1 LNRQN
6 DLHGGANFALNANLA
21 LNWRVLGLLNL
32 YRVLVPLVLLG
43 LYFLGGPRG
52 LAVESPQLFFY
63 AVGFYLCFGLLS
75 VILVRRRLASAELQ
89 TVVQATVDITVLM
102 LVLHASGGVSG
113 GLGLLLLV
121 PVGSLAFLLP
131 PRSALFLAA
140 VTIIAVLAH
149 TIWQQLTGRTDISA
163 YATSGL
169 LGVVLFTIAAAA
181 SFVAVT
187 MRQSEDLV
195 RQKDVDLANM
205 AELSQYIV
213 QHLRESLLV
222 VDGGD
227 RIRLINES
235 AAEILGDEHAV
246 PGALVGEVSPRLLY
260 SLTTWRHNESLTTWR
275 ANERPDSSPS
285 SFVAADGARLIQ
297 PHFAPLSGLAPG
309 PTLIFLEDTSLM
321 AERVQQSKLAALGR
335 LSASI
340 AHEIRNPV
348 GAMSHAGQLLAES
361 PRIGAN
367 ERRLTDII
375 RNNSERVSTI
385 INNVLQLSRREPTKP
400 TRLNLGDWLDDFLR
414 EFCETMQVPAT
425 RIGIHEEAEDLEVRF
440 DPSHLHQVV
449 WNLCDNAI
457 KYGEARDGIAV
468 EIKLA
473 RLNPSG
479 RPYLEVA
486 DRGPGIEKQSAD
498 RIFEPF
504 FTGRKGGTGLGLFI
518 ARELCQLN
526 RAILLYEARSGEP
539 TRSIEAARI
548 FEPLRTGANPVL
560 VGEPSRIGE
569 TSRGG
574 DTSRGDVSLSAKP
587 SLNDVPRSPD
597 GSIFRIVFS
606 DPQRWE
612 E

>member
-1 LNRQN
+1 LNRPF
-6 DLHGGANFALNANLA
+6 DPGPDSAPA

-43 LYFLGGPRG
+43 LYSLGGARG
-52 LAVESPQLFFY
+52 IGISSPQIFVGT
-63 AVGFYLCFGLLS
+63 AVFYLCFGLGN
-75 VILVRRRLASAELQ
+75 VILVRRRLANAAVQ
-89 TVVQATVDITVLM
+89 TVLQAIVDMVVSMVL
-102 LVLHASGGVSG
+102 LHTWGGVSS
-113 GLGLLLLV
+113 GLGLLFLL
-121 PVGSLAFLLP
+121 PVGGLAFLLI

-140 VTIIAVLAH
+140 IAAISVLAD
-149 TIWQQLTGRTDISA
+149 TIWQQVNGHTDISS
-163 YATSGL
+163 YATAGL
-169 LGVVLFTIAAAA
+169 LGIVLFTIAAAA
-181 SFVAVT
+181 SFVASR
-187 MRQSEDLV
+187 MRESEDLV
-195 RQKDVDLANM
+195 RQKDVDLANL

-222 VDGGD
+222 VDADD

-235 AAEILGDEHAV
+235 AAEILGDDHAL

-260 SLTTWRHNESLTTWR
+260 SLATWRQS
-275 ANERPDSSPS
+275 ERGENSPS
-285 SFVAADGARLIQ
+285 SFVAADGGRIIQ
-297 PHFAPLSGLAPG
+297 PHFAPLGEISPG

-321 AERVQQSKLAALGR
+321 AERVQQGKLAALGR

-361 PRIGAN
+361 PRIGPD

-375 RNNSERVSTI
+375 RNNSERVSAI
-385 INNVLQLSRREPTKP
+385 INNVLQLSRREATKP
-400 TRLNLGDWLDDFLR
+400 SRMTLGDWIQEFLD
-414 EFCETMQVPAT
+414 EFCETMQVNEAQ
-425 RIGIHEEAEDLEVRF
+425 IGLKEDASDLEVRF

-457 KYGEARDGIAV
+457 KYGEARAGISV
-468 EIKLA
+468 ELKLG
-473 RLNPSG
+473 RLSPSN
-479 RPYLEVA
+479 RPFLEVA
-486 DRGPGIEKQSAD
+486 DRGPGIEHQAVD

-526 RAILLYEARSGEP
+526 RAVLIYEPRSG
-539 TRSIEAARI
+539 
-548 FEPLRTGANPVL
+548 
-560 VGEPSRIGE
+560 
-569 TSRGG
+569 
-574 DTSRGDVSLSAKP
+574 
-587 SLNDVPRSPD
+587 D

>member
-1 LNRQN
+1 
-6 DLHGGANFALNANLA
+6 
-21 LNWRVLGLLNL
+21 VLGILNL
-32 YRVLVPLVLLG
+32 YRVLVPLVLVS
-43 LYFLGGPRG
+43 LYSLGGGRG
-52 LAVESPQLFFY
+52 LAVDSPRLFFSA
-63 AVGFYLCFGLLS
+63 AVFYLAFGLFS
-75 VILVRRRLASAELQ
+75 VILVRNRLGSAYLQ
-89 TVVQATVDITVLM
+89 TILQATLDIIVLM
-102 LVLHASGGVSG
+102 LLLHACGGVAS

-131 PRSALFLAA
+131 PQSALFLAA
-140 VTIIAVLAH
+140 VTIISVLAH
-149 TIWQQLTGRTDISA
+149 TVWLQLTGRVDINA
-163 YATSGL
+163 YATAGL

-181 SFVAVT
+181 SFVAT
-187 MRQSEDLV
+187 SMQQSDALV
-195 RQKDVDLANM
+195 RQKDLDLANL

-222 VDGGD
+222 VDAAD
-227 RIRLINES
+227 KIRLINES

-260 SLTTWRHNESLTTWR
+260 SLSTWRHS
-275 ANERPDSSPS
+275 ERDQGPPS

-297 PHFAPLSGLAPG
+297 PHFAPLGGLEPG

-361 PRIGAN
+361 PVMGTD

-385 INNVLQLSRREPTKP
+385 INNVLQLSRREATKP
-400 TRLNLGDWLDDFLR
+400 TRLMLGDWLEDFLD
-414 EFCETMQVPAT
+414 EFCETMQVPMA
-425 RIGIHEEAEDLEVRF
+425 RIAVHEEARDLEVRI

-449 WNLCDNAI
+449 WNLCDNAM
-457 KYGEARDGIAV
+457 KYGEARDGISL
-468 EIKLA
+468 EIRLS
-473 RLNPSG
+473 RLNPSN
-479 RPYLEVA
+479 RPYLEIA
-486 DRGPGIEKQSAD
+486 DRGPGIEAMAAD

-526 RAILLYEARSGEP
+526 RAVLLYEP
-539 TRSIEAARI
+539 
-548 FEPLRTGANPVL
+548 
-560 VGEPSRIGE
+560 
-569 TSRGG
+569 RGG
-574 DTSRGDVSLSAKP
+574 
-587 SLNDVPRSPD
+587 D